1 MDFIFTQSNIFL
13 VTQTPTN
20 HSRTMSSSS
29 SSPSE
34 TRSLSKGAIGGIVSG
49 ILVTVLISGFI
60 IFTSLRRKKTWS
72 AKNEN
77 EDITINTKS
86 SHGEIPDEEAEV
98 QSHTTQELSLRNTSS
113 QAENKQEVS
122 GPTLEQSVHELNYF
136 SSLRA
141 DHTIRTIQ
149 EHEIED
155 ASSEKTRI
163 SKTKDQ
169 PPSSSGSRF
178 ELPLIYPIDQS
189 LPIPSALLSSETTFA
204 QPNSVSKEST
214 PERSCRTLVNTSTN
228 PTKIS
233 QNYVTSNFRI
243 ESPLNDLDSLS
254 EMKGSI
260 LDSYSNYLE
269 ANQTM
274 DRALAKERGRES
286 PVLGSM
292 NNFRIKEKSP
302 PPLIFETDFD
312 GHSRSVS
319 DKSKDSV
326 NFMNQKIISDEE
338 LERLGVGLRI

>member
-1 MDFIFTQSNIFL
+1 
-13 VTQTPTN
+13 
-20 HSRTMSSSS
+20 MSSSS
-29 SSPSE
+29 SSSSE
-34 TRSLSKGAIGGIVSG
+34 TRSLSKSAIAGIVSG
-49 ILVTVLISGFI
+49 ILVTVLISGII

-98 QSHTTQELSLRNTSS
+98 QLYTTQEPSLRNTSS
-113 QAENKQEVS
+113 QAENKQEIL
-122 GPTLEQSVHELNYF
+122 GPTLEQSVHELNFF

-149 EHEIED
+149 EHETED
-155 ASSEKTRI
+155 TCSEKTRI

-189 LPIPSALLSSETTFA
+189 LPIPSALLSSENLA
-204 QPNSVSKEST
+204 QPSSISKEST
-214 PERSCRTLVNTSTN
+214 PERSSRSLMITSTN

-243 ESPLNDLDSLS
+243 ESPLNDLDNLS

-274 DRALAKERGRES
+274 DWALAKERGRES
-286 PVLGSM
+286 PVLGFM
-292 NNFRIKEKSP
+292 NNIRINDKSP

-326 NFMNQKIISDEE
+326 NFMNHKIISDEE
-338 LERLGVGLRI
+338 LERLGVGFRI